1 MVSLFQ
7 EEIFMILIG
16 ILFLGFL
23 IGGFFVI
30 RKFVNSSPGESH
42 YEDKKYR
49 IIGFI
54 FALVLLGVWIVYAFE
69 FFKSYDKA
77 YKILM
82 DNSEVS
88 GSFYAKITNLI
99 IILFEKGR
107 RIPGMRILLL
117 RESYLKFIGSF
128 VGAYLSLFV
137 FWKIT
142 NPPDEDLDT
151 NTKFRRIGVI
161 FSIIFVIAFLIIPL
175 FSSVLI
181 FYEYLQ

>member
-82 DNSEVS
+82 YNSEVS

-151 NTKFRRIGVI
+151 NTKFRRIGII
-161 FSIIFVIAFLIIPL
+161 FSLVFIGILILNTIL
-175 FSSVLI
+175 STVYTLYSWF
-181 FYEYLQ
+181 